1 MVISRDV
8 IFKENKI
15 WDWTEGVTNVLLKWG
30 RWWECVT
37 EEEFEENEDNIEK
50 QEQNE
55 TTGVI
60 SPSSLSSSLTNSVEN
75 NKPN

>member
-1 MVISRDV
+1 M
-8 IFKENKI
+8 
-15 WDWTEGVTNVLLKWG
+15 
-30 RWWECVT
+30 T